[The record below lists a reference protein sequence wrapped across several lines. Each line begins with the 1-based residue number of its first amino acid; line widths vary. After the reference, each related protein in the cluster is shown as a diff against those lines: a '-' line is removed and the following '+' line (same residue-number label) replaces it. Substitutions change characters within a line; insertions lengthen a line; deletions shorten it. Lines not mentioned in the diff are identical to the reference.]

1 MKSYKSYFLFLALG
15 GMTIFAACGGD
26 KSNATA
32 SSHSSGKDVSK
43 LPLFEELDPAQTG
56 LIFTNEVKESFEYNH
71 IQQDVIFNGGG
82 VALVDINNDGLLDV
96 YLAGNM
102 VSDKLFLNK
111 GNMKFEDIS
120 DKAGITN
127 DTWSYAVAT
136 ADVNGDGW
144 QDIYVTKYMY
154 DPPSRRKNYLYINNH
169 DLTFTESAE
178 KYGVADMG
186 HGTAANFF
194 DYNNDGWL
202 DLYVGNQPFVEREK
216 KYQTHPEYNKEL
228 ATDRL
233 FRNNGNGTFTDVTE
247 EAGLKSFHFVLS
259 ATAADIDNN
268 GYTDLYVTCDYEEPD
283 CLYMNKGD
291 GTFVNTIH
299 SAMRHISNF
308 AMGSDCADFNNDG
321 WIDIY
326 TADMVASDNYR
337 LKANMSGMNPER
349 FWMLANNGYHYQYM
363 FNDLHMNNGN
373 GTFSEIGQLAG
384 VSNTDW
390 SWSTLFAD
398 FDQDGY
404 KDLYVTNGLVQDVR
418 NKDYIIKRN
427 AYMDS
432 IATAAK
438 AQGKKAQIDPLV
450 VAKMAPSVPLQNYMF
465 HNKGDWTFEDVA
477 TAWGF
482 TMKGWSY
489 GAAYGDLDNDGDRD
503 IVVNNVNAPALLYE
517 NKANELT
524 DNHYIRIVLKNK
536 TTGNNWNSVGA
547 RAWVFT
553 GDNMQVAEVYGTR
566 GYASSSELTLH
577 FGLGPHKK
585 IDRIFVVWPDQKQLE
600 LFDVDADQTLTLH
613 YEDAQYLN
621 KTAFDLHPPLFES
634 LTKASGIRYRHKEN
648 EFDDYAREVLLPY
661 QLSRL
666 GPCIAVGD
674 VDGDGLDDFY
684 IGGAA
689 NQTGEIYIQRP
700 TGTFSKLLP
709 VRWAADSV
717 YEDLGATFFDADGD
731 GDLDLYVVSG
741 GNEFPAHSESY
752 QDRLYIN
759 EDGHGQF
766 IRHAD
771 ALPKITASGGCVAA
785 ADFDK
790 DGDLDLFVGGRQIP
804 GKYGYPANSY
814 LLQNDGSGKFTDIT
828 ATAAPD
834 FQQLGMV
841 TDAKWMDIDSDK
853 DADLVI
859 VGEWMPIT
867 VFENNKGKFENVT
880 ENMGLEN
887 TSGWW
892 NRLALTDWDGD
903 GDLDLFAGN
912 LGTNIKYKA
921 SEDKPFR
928 LFVKDFDN
936 NGTNDVYLGYYDSDG
951 VCYPVRGRQCSSQQ
965 MPFIKKE
972 FKTYNDFAKASIDEV
987 LGERKEG
994 AIIQEAKLFESC
1006 WIENK
1011 GRGQFAVHKL
1021 PIQAQTSPVNG
1032 IACTDINGDGFTDV
1046 LLVGNLYVREVETT
1060 RSDAGV
1066 GCVFLGDGKGGFKWV
1081 HPAETGMYAIYD
1093 TRSLGLLNNPQK
1105 TATFILGNNNM
1116 GLQVYRAKPSP
1127 AYGSAGF

>member
-1 MKSYKSYFLFLALG
+1 MKNGKLLFLCASFFLALSIWSCKEE
-15 GMTIFAACGGD
+15 TKQKAA
-26 KSNATA
+26 T
-32 SSHSSGKDVSK
+32 SSAIDSSKI
-43 LPLFEELDPAQTG
+43 PLFEELDPEKTG
-56 LIFTNEVKESFEYNH
+56 LKFNNQVTETRKYNH
-71 IQQDVIFNGGG
+71 IQQDVVFNGGG

-96 YLAGNM
+96 YFAGNM

-111 GNMKFEDIS
+111 GNMRFEDIS
-120 DKAGITN
+120 EKAGIIN
-127 DTWSYAVAT
+127 DTWSYAVAY
-136 ADVNGDGW
+136 ADVNGDGF

-154 DPPSRRKNYLYINNH
+154 DPPERRKNYLYINNG
-169 DLTFTESAE
+169 DLTFTERAE
-178 KYGVADMG
+178 EYGVADMG
-186 HGTAANFF
+186 HGTAATFF

-202 DLYVGNQPFVEREK
+202 DLYVGNQPYVEREK
-216 KYQTHPEYNKEL
+216 KYQTNPEYNKEL

-233 FRNNGNGTFTDVTE
+233 FRNNGNGTFTDVTK
-247 EAGLKSFHFVLS
+247 EAGLESFHFTLS
-259 ATAADIDNN
+259 GTASDINN
-268 GYTDLYVTCDYEEPD
+268 DGFTDLYVTCDYEEPD

-299 SAMRHISNF
+299 KAMRHISNF
-308 AMGSDCADFNNDG
+308 SMGSDCADFNNDG

-326 TADMVASDNYR
+326 TADMVASDNFR

-373 GTFSEIGQLAG
+373 GTFSDIGQLAG

-432 IATAAK
+432 IAAAAK
-438 AQGKKAQIDPLV
+438 AQGIEAKIDPLV
-450 VAKMAPSVPLQNYMF
+450 LAKMAPSVPLRNYMF
-465 HNKGDWTFEDVA
+465 RNKGDWTFEDVA
-477 TAWGF
+477 IPWNF
-482 TMKGWSY
+482 TMEGWSY

-503 IVVNNVNAPALLYE
+503 LVVNNINAPALLYE
-517 NKANELT
+517 NKANELL
-524 DNHYIRIVLKNK
+524 DNHYIRIDLRSK
-536 TTGNNWNSVGA
+536 TTGNNWHCIGA

-553 GDNMQVAEVYGTR
+553 GDNMQVAEVFPTR

-577 FGLGPHKK
+577 FGLGQYDK
-585 IDRIFVVWPDQKQLE
+585 IDRILVVWPDHKEIE
-600 LFDVDADQTLTLH
+600 LFNVPADQTLILK
-613 YEDAQYLN
+613 YEDAEYLN
-621 KTAFDLHPPLFES
+621 KTAFDLKPPLFEN
-634 LTKASGIRYRHKEN
+634 LTRQAGISYQHREN

-661 QLSRL
+661 QMSRL

-674 VDGDGLDDFY
+674 FTGDGLEDFY

-689 NQTGEIYIQRP
+689 NQPGEFYVQQP
-700 TGTFSKLLP
+700 TGTFSKLTP
-709 VRWAADSV
+709 MSWAADSI
-717 YEDLGATFFDADGD
+717 YEDLGAAFFDADGD
-731 GDLDLYVVSG
+731 GDLDIYIASG
-741 GNEFPAHSESY
+741 GNEFDPNSGLY

-759 EDGHGQF
+759 QDGKGHFVRAQN
-766 IRHAD
+766 
-771 ALPKITASGGCVAA
+771 ALPKITSSGSCVTPG
-785 ADFDK
+785 DFDG
-790 DGDLDLFVGGRQIP
+790 DGDLDLFVGGRQVP
-804 GKYGYPANSY
+804 GKYGYPTDSY
-814 LLQNDGSGKFTDIT
+814 LLQNEGGKFIDVTDHL
-828 ATAAPD
+828 APG
-834 FQQLGMV
+834 FRQLGMV
-841 TDAKWMDIDSDK
+841 TDAQWMDIDADK
-853 DADLVI
+853 DLDLVV
-859 VGEWMPIT
+859 VGEWMPLT
-867 VFENNKGKFENVT
+867 FFENEQGKFENVT

-928 LFVKDFDN
+928 LYVKDFDN

-965 MPFIKKE
+965 MPFIKKK
-972 FKTYNDFAKASIDEV
+972 FKTYSDFAKASIDEV

-994 AIIQEAKLFESC
+994 AIFQEAKLFESC
-1006 WIENK
+1006 WIENRGK
-1011 GRGQFAVHKL
+1011 GQFVVHKL
-1021 PIQAQTSPVNG
+1021 PIQAQVSPVNG
-1032 IACTDINGDGFTDV
+1032 IGFGDFNHDGRQDV

-1066 GCVFLGDGKGGFKWV
+1066 GCIFLGDGKGGFQWV
-1081 HPAETGMYAIYD
+1081 HPAETGMHAIFD
-1093 TRSLGLLNNPQK
+1093 TRSLGVLNNPRGTQ
-1105 TATFILGNNNM
+1105 TFILCNNNM
-1116 GLQVYRAKPSP
+1116 GLQIYRTKPAAS
-1127 AYGSAGF
+1127 YGSR

>member
-1 MKSYKSYFLFLALG
+1 MKN
-15 GMTIFAACGGD
+15 I
-26 KSNATA
+26 
-32 SSHSSGKDVSK
+32 
-43 LPLFEELDPAQTG
+43 LPLIAFTLTFLLFGGCRETESANPAGNAQATDSSQVPLFKEIPPEESG
-56 LIFTNEVKESFEYNH
+56 LQFTNRVTETFEYNH
-71 IQQDVIFNGGG
+71 IQQDVVFNGGG

-111 GNMKFEDIS
+111 GNMQFEDIS
-120 DKAGITN
+120 EKAGIIN
-127 DTWSYAVAT
+127 DTWSYAVAY
-136 ADVNGDGW
+136 ADVNGDGF

-154 DPPSRRKNYLYINNH
+154 DPPERRKNYLYINNG

-178 KYGVADMG
+178 KYGIADMG

-233 FRNNGNGTFTDVTE
+233 FRNNGNGTFTDVTDQ
-247 EAGLKSFHFVLS
+247 AGLRSFHFTLS
-259 ATAADIDNN
+259 VTASDINN
-268 GYTDLYVTCDYEEPD
+268 DGFTDIFVTCDYEEPD

-299 SAMRHISNF
+299 NAMRHISNF
-308 AMGSDCADFNNDG
+308 SMGSDCADFNNDG

-326 TADMVASDNYR
+326 TADMVASDNFR

-432 IATAAK
+432 VAAAAK
-438 AQGKKAQIDPLV
+438 AQGIKAQIDPLV
-450 VAKMAPSVPLQNYMF
+450 IAKMAPSVPLRNYMF
-465 HNKGDWTFEDVA
+465 KNNGDWTFEDVA
-477 TAWGF
+477 IPWNL
-482 TMKGWSY
+482 TMEGWSY

-503 IVVNNVNAPALLYE
+503 LVVNNLNAPALLYE
-517 NKANELT
+517 NKANELL
-524 DNHYIRIVLKNK
+524 DNHYIRINLRSK
-536 TTGNNWNSVGA
+536 TTGNNWFSVGA

-553 GDNMQVAEVYGTR
+553 GDNMQVAEVYPTR

-577 FGLGPHKK
+577 FGLGQYDQ
-585 IDRIFVVWPDQKQLE
+585 IDRILIVWPDHKEIE
-600 LFDVDADQTLTLH
+600 LFDVPADQTLTLH
-613 YEDAQYLN
+613 YEDAEFLN
-621 KTAFDLHPPLFES
+621 KVAFELKPPLFES
-634 LTKASGIRYRHKEN
+634 FTRESGISFQHIEN
-648 EFDDYAREVLLPY
+648 EFDDYLREVLLPY

-674 VDGDGLDDFY
+674 FTGDKLDDFY

-689 NQTGEIYIQRP
+689 NQPGEFYVQRP
-700 TGTFSKLLP
+700 NGTFSKLMP
-709 VRWAADSV
+709 MTWAADSI
-717 YEDLGATFFDADGD
+717 YEDLAATFFDADGD

-741 GNEFPAHSESY
+741 GNEFPENSRYY

-759 EDGHGQF
+759 QNGKGHFVRAQN
-766 IRHAD
+766 
-771 ALPKITASGGCVAA
+771 ALPEITTSGGCVVAG
-785 ADFDK
+785 DFDG
-790 DGDLDLFVGGRQIP
+790 DGDADLFVGGRQIP
-804 GKYGYPANSY
+804 GKYGYPTDSY
-814 LLQNDGSGKFTDIT
+814 LLQNEGGKFIDVTDRI
-828 ATAAPD
+828 APG
-834 FQQLGMV
+834 FRQLGMV
-841 TDAKWMDIDSDK
+841 TDAQWLDIDADQ
-853 DADLVI
+853 DLDLVV

-867 VFENNKGKFENVT
+867 VFENDKQKFENVT

-887 TSGWW
+887 TTGWW
-892 NRLALTDWDGD
+892 NRLALADWDGD

-951 VCYPVRGRQCSSQQ
+951 VCYPVRGRQCSSEQ

-972 FKTYNDFAKASIDEV
+972 FKTYSDFAKASIDEV

-1011 GRGQFAVHKL
+1011 GKGQFSVHKL
-1021 PIQAQTSPVNG
+1021 PIQAQVSPVNG
-1032 IACTDINGDGFTDV
+1032 IGFADINRDGKQDV

-1066 GCVFLGDGKGGFKWV
+1066 GCVFLGDGKGGFTWV
-1081 HPAETGMYAIYD
+1081 HPAETGMYAIFD
-1093 TRSLGLLNNPQK
+1093 TRCLGTLNNAQN
-1105 TATFILGNNNM
+1105 TTTFILGNNNM
-1116 GLQVYRAKPSP
+1116 GLQVYRTKASPS
-1127 AYGSAGF
+1127 YGAVDQ

>member
-1 MKSYKSYFLFLALG
+1 MKNYKFYFLMAIA
-15 GMTIFAACGGD
+15 GMTSLLACNQSEKTTD
-26 KSNATA
+26 Q
-32 SSHSSGKDVSK
+32 SSGKEVEK
-43 LPLFEELDPAQTG
+43 IQLFEELGPDQTG
-56 LIFTNEVKESFEYNH
+56 LTFTNEVKETREYNH
-71 IQQDVIFNGGG
+71 IQQDVVFNGGG
-82 VALVDINNDGLLDV
+82 VAVVDINNDGLLDV
-96 YLAGNM
+96 YFAGNM

-111 GNMKFEDIS
+111 GNLKFEDIS
-120 DKAGITN
+120 DKAGISN
-127 DTWSYAVAT
+127 DTWSYAVAV

-154 DPPSRRKNYLYINNH
+154 DPPSRRKNYLYINNGN
-169 DLTFTESAE
+169 LTFTESAE

-233 FRNNGNGTFTDVTE
+233 FRNNGDGTFTDVTE
-247 EAGLKSFHFVLS
+247 EAGMTSFNFTLS
-259 ATAADIDNN
+259 ATAADINN
-268 GYTDLYVTCDYEEPD
+268 DGFTDLYVTCDYEEPD
-283 CLYMNKGD
+283 RLYMNKGD
-291 GTFVNTIH
+291 GTFVNTIN

-337 LKANMSGMNPER
+337 LKANMSGMNPKR

-432 IATAAK
+432 IAADAK
-438 AQGKKAQIDPLV
+438 ARGVKAQIDPLV
-450 VAKMAPSVPLQNYMF
+450 IAKMAPSVPLQNYMF
-465 HNKGDWTFEDVA
+465 RNNGDWTFDDLA
-477 TAWGF
+477 TPWGF
-482 TMKGWSY
+482 TMKGWTY
-489 GAAYGDLDNDGDRD
+489 GAAYADLDNDGDRD
-503 IVVNNVNAPALLYE
+503 ILINNLNAPALLYE
-517 NKANELT
+517 NKANELL
-524 DNHYIRIVLKNK
+524 DNHYIRIELKSK
-536 TTGNNWNSVGA
+536 TTGDNWNCVGA

-553 GDNMQVAEVYGTR
+553 QDGNMQVAEVYGTR

-577 FGLGPHKK
+577 FGLGANKK
-585 IDRIFVVWPDQKQLE
+585 VDRIFVVWPDKKQME
-600 LFDVDADQTLTLH
+600 LANVDADQTLTLH

-621 KTAFDLHPPLFES
+621 KVAFDLKPPLFEGF
-634 LTKASGIRYRHKEN
+634 TKTSGITFRHKEN
-648 EFDDYAREVLLPY
+648 EFDDYQREVLLPY

-666 GPCIAVGD
+666 GPCIATGD
-674 VDGDGLDDFY
+674 VDGNGLEDFY

-689 NQTGEIYIQRP
+689 GQAGEIYLQRAD
-700 TGTFSKLLP
+700 GNFSKLPPLG
-709 VRWAADSV
+709 WAADSI

-741 GNEFPAHSESY
+741 GNEFLANSEFY

-759 EDGHGQF
+759 QDGKGYF
-766 IRHAD
+766 VRREK
-771 ALPKITASGGCVAA
+771 ALPKITASGGCVVAG
-785 ADFDK
+785 DFDK

-804 GKYGYPANSY
+804 GKYGFPADSY
-814 LLQNDGSGKFTDIT
+814 LLRNEGGRFTDIT
-828 ATAAPD
+828 SEAAPG
-834 FQQLGMV
+834 FRQLGMV

-853 DADLVI
+853 DLDLVV

-867 VFENNKGKFENVT
+867 VFENNKGKFEDVT

-887 TSGWW
+887 TGGWW
-892 NRLALTDWDGD
+892 NRIALTDWDGD

-921 SEDKPFR
+921 SEEKPFR

-965 MPFIKKE
+965 MPFIKKK

-1011 GRGQFAVHKL
+1011 GRGQFVIHKL

-1032 IACTDINGDGFTDV
+1032 IACTDINGDGNTDV
-1046 LLVGNLYVREVETT
+1046 LLVGNLYVREVETI

-1066 GCVFLGDGKGGFKWV
+1066 GCVFLGDGKGGFHWV
-1081 HPAETGMYAIYD
+1081 HPAETGMYAILD
-1093 TRSLGLLNNPQK
+1093 TRALGMLNNPQK
-1105 TATFILGNNNM
+1105 TATFILGNNDAS
-1116 GLQVYRAKPSP
+1116 LQVYRAKPSP
-1127 AYGSAGF
+1127 NYGSTGF